1 MEQAHI
7 DPRNLTVLVVDD
19 EPRLV
24 DVVRLNLEM
33 EGYRVITAANGYEP
47 ACYDDQSGT
56 HWAASGYQLQ
66 QCILW
71 AAPSV
76 YQH

>member
-33 EGYRVITAANGYEP
+33 EGYRVITASNGYEALERLKSDLP
-47 ACYDDQSGT
+47 DLVALDVMMPDMDGF
-56 HWAASGYQLQ
+56 
-66 QCILW
+66 
-71 AAPSV
+71 
-76 YQH
+76 

>member
-33 EGYRVITAANGYEP
+33 EGYRVITASNGYE
-47 ACYDDQSGT
+47 ALERLKAELFRLVG
-56 HWAASGYQLQ
+56 
-66 QCILW
+66 
-71 AAPSV
+71 
-76 YQH
+76 